1 MPPGAGSR
9 TLLPPG
15 PPDSSLHQTS
25 KWVRQPLAFLEECE
39 QRYGESFTLR
49 LARQPPMV
57 MLSSPEAV
65 REVFKGDPAVL
76 RAGEANSLLQATLGS
91 SSLLLLD
98 GEEHLRERRL
108 MLPPFHGERM
118 RSYGPL
124 IQDVARREIAR
135 WPAERPFE
143 VASSFRRMALEVIV
157 RAVFGVEEPE
167 RVERLSAAL
176 RGLLDTV
183 TNPFRVLTLLLI
195 KPDGLTVRVWQRYA
209 PTMRRVDALIYDEI
223 RRRRADPRASER
235 DDILSMLLPGMSD
248 EQLRDELMT
257 LLLAGHE
264 TSAAGLAW
272 AVERL
277 ARHPDALDRLAA
289 ESAVGGD
296 DYLEA
301 AVRETLRART
311 VLPFVARDLAAPLEI
326 AGWRLPAGVRV
337 TPCIHL
343 LHRRSEAYPEPDAFR
358 PERFL
363 ERSADNYTWI
373 PFGGGTRRCLGGA
386 FAMFEMKAVL
396 AELVRLGRPAPASP
410 EDEAVGRRGL
420 ALVPADG
427 GRILWQPRYDA
438 GGATAVAGTR
448 AAGASRYAGA
458 SKRRVRRRN
467 SKVKPGHW
475 MELRPLASKYQ
486 LPQPPVFQTL
496 WARRSWIS
504 ALYAS

>member
-9 TLLPPG
+9 TSLPPG
-15 PPDSSLHQTS
+15 PHGAPLRQTRE
-25 KWVRQPLAFLEECE
+25 WVRRPLAFLEQCE

-65 REVFKGDPAVL
+65 REVFRGDPAVL
-76 RAGEANSLLQATLGS
+76 RAGEANSLLQATLGT

-98 GEEHLRERRL
+98 GKEHVRERRL

-124 IQDVARREIAR
+124 IRDVARREIAR

-143 VASSFRRMALEVIV
+143 AAPSFRRIALEVIV
-157 RAVFGVEEPE
+157 RAVFGVQEPE
-167 RVERLSAAL
+167 RVERLGGAL

-195 KPDGLTVRVWQRYA
+195 RPDGLTVRAWQRYA
-209 PTMRRVDALIYDEI
+209 PTIRRVDSLIYDEI
-223 RRRRADPRASER
+223 RRRRADPGARER

-277 ARHPDALDRLAA
+277 ARHPDALDRLASECA
-289 ESAVGGD
+289 GHGDGD
-296 DYLEA
+296 DYLDA
-301 AVRETLRART
+301 VVRETLRART
-311 VLPFVARDLAAPLEI
+311 VLPLVARDLTAPVEI
-326 AGWRLPAGVRV
+326 AGWRLPEGVRV

-343 LHRRSEAYPEPDAFR
+343 LHRRPEVYPEPDSFR

-363 ERSADNYTWI
+363 ERPADTYTWI

-386 FAMFEMKAVL
+386 FALFEMKAVL

-410 EDEAVGRRGL
+410 EGEAVSRRGL

-427 GRILWQPRYDA
+427 ARIVWKPGYY
-438 GGATAVAGTR
+438 
-448 AAGASRYAGA
+448 AAGAATAAGVGLGGA
-458 SKRRVRRRN
+458 SR
-467 SKVKPGHW
+467 
-475 MELRPLASKYQ
+475 
-486 LPQPPVFQTL
+486 
-496 WARRSWIS
+496 
-504 ALYAS
+504 

>member
-1 MPPGAGSR
+1 M
-9 TLLPPG
+9 
-15 PPDSSLHQTS
+15 
-25 KWVRQPLAFLEECE
+25 LEECA
-39 QRYGESFTLR
+39 QLYGDSFTLR

-57 MLSSPEAV
+57 ALSSPEAV
-65 REVFKGDPAVL
+65 REVFRGDPAVL
-76 RAGEANSLLQATLGS
+76 RAGEANALLQAALGS

-118 RSYGPL
+118 RGYGPL

-135 WPAERPFE
+135 WPAGRPFE

-167 RVERLSAAL
+167 RVERLGGAL

-183 TNPFRVLTLLLI
+183 TNPFRVLTLLLM
-195 KPDGLTVRVWQRYA
+195 KPDGPAVRAWQRYA

-223 RRRRADPRASER
+223 RRRRADPRAPER

-277 ARHPDALDRLAA
+277 ARHPDSLDRLASECA
-289 ESAVGGD
+289 GGD
-296 DYLEA
+296 DDYLD
-301 AVRETLRART
+301 AVVKETLRART
-311 VLPFVARDLAAPLEI
+311 ILPFVARDLAAPVEI
-326 AGWRLPAGVRV
+326 DGWRLPVGVRV

-343 LHRRSEAYPEPDAFR
+343 LHRRPEVYPEPDAFR

-363 ERSADNYTWI
+363 ERPADTYTWI

-396 AELVRLGRPAPASP
+396 AELIRLGRPAPAAP

-427 GRILWQPRYDA
+427 ARIVWEPRYEA
-438 GGATAVAGTR
+438 TGA
-448 AAGASRYAGA
+448 AAAAATGFGGASR
-458 SKRRVRRRN
+458 
-467 SKVKPGHW
+467 
-475 MELRPLASKYQ
+475 
-486 LPQPPVFQTL
+486 
-496 WARRSWIS
+496 
-504 ALYAS
+504 